1 MLAGEDRMQTLS
13 SKLSKYK
20 NISFVN
26 EIGIG
31 SSVVGN
37 LECDGD
43 FKVAGGLLGNIVES
57 TAGNSTL
64 VVTEGAYI
72 QGNIQYSNLIVMGS
86 IEGSIDV
93 SDCMVVYPSAIIR
106 GDINYKQLNIHPD
119 AKVNGRISCAN
130 LISQHQTSIENIV
143 FQAEPKTGSY

>member
-1 MLAGEDRMQTLS
+1 MQTLS

-43 FKVAGGLLGNIVES
+43 FKVSGGLLGNIIDS

-86 IEGSIDV
+86 IEGSIDI
-93 SDCMVVYPSAIIR
+93 SDHMVVYPSAIIR
-106 GDINYKQLNIHPD
+106 GDINYKQLNIHPN

-130 LISQHQTSIENIV
+130 LITQDQAFTENIT
-143 FQAEPKTGSY
+143 FQTVSKTGSY

>member
-1 MLAGEDRMQTLS
+1 MQILS

-20 NISFVN
+20 NISFLN
-26 EIGIG
+26 EIGAG
-31 SSVVGN
+31 SSIVGN
-37 LECDGD
+37 LECNGN
-43 FKVAGGLLGNIVES
+43 FKVAGGLLGNIFES

-64 VVTEGAYI
+64 VVAEGAYI
-72 QGNIQYSNLIVMGS
+72 QGSIQYSNLIVMGS

-93 SDCMVVYPSAIIR
+93 SDHMVVYPSAIIR

-130 LISQHQTSIENIV
+130 LISQDQTSAEIIA
-143 FQAEPKTGSY
+143 FQAESKTGT

>member
-1 MLAGEDRMQTLS
+1 M
-13 SKLSKYK
+13 
-20 NISFVN
+20 
-26 EIGIG
+26 
-31 SSVVGN
+31 
-37 LECDGD
+37 
-43 FKVAGGLLGNIVES
+43 GNIVES
-57 TAGNSTL
+57 TTGNSTL

>member
-1 MLAGEDRMQTLS
+1 MQALS

-26 EIGIG
+26 EIGAG
-31 SSVVGN
+31 SSIVGN
-37 LECDGD
+37 LECNGN
-43 FKVAGGLLGNIVES
+43 FKVAGGLLGNIFES

-64 VVTEGAYI
+64 VVAEGAYI
-72 QGNIQYSNLIVMGS
+72 QGSIQYSNLIVMGS

-93 SDCMVVYPSAIIR
+93 SDHMVVYPSAIIR

-130 LISQHQTSIENIV
+130 LISQDQISAEIIA
-143 FQAEPKTGSY
+143 FQAESKTGT

>member
-1 MLAGEDRMQTLS
+1 MQILS

-20 NISFVN
+20 NISFLN
-26 EIGIG
+26 EIGAG
-31 SSVVGN
+31 SSIVGN
-37 LECDGD
+37 LECNGN
-43 FKVAGGLLGNIVES
+43 FKVAGGLLGNIFES

-64 VVTEGAYI
+64 VVAEGAYI
-72 QGNIQYSNLIVMGS
+72 QGSIQYSNLIVMGS

-93 SDCMVVYPSAIIR
+93 SDHMVVYPSAIIR

-130 LISQHQTSIENIV
+130 LISQDQISAEIIA
-143 FQAEPKTGSY
+143 FQAESKTGT